1 MEENLIKAINEQI
14 DSGDAN
20 PTLYT
25 VARIISDDFSYTNEE
40 AFKIASG
47 IIMQRAGIKLVNN
60 YDPEVIASLIGKDL
74 IEIANSIFET
84 L

>member
-1 MEENLIKAINEQI
+1 MKENLIKAINEQI
-14 DSGDAN
+14 GDTN

-25 VARIISDDFSYTNEE
+25 IAHIISDDFSYTYEE

-74 IEIANSIFET
+74 IEIANSIFEA